1 MAKRKSKS
9 NSSSEKVQGGGTLA
23 DKGLPIENVSEA
35 ADGALGAGGKAGVSY
50 EDSPDKPDP
59 SSVAQIEVVETP
71 VGAEAD

>member
-1 MAKRKSKS
+1 MAKKR
-9 NSSSEKVQGGGTLA
+9 SSSSKRGAKPDEGTLA

-50 EDSPDKPDP
+50 KDSPDKPDP
-59 SSVAQIEVVETP
+59 SSVAQIEEVDEP